1 MIRRVVILLTLIAGL
16 LAAAGGLADTATPS
30 RSTYAKLI
38 DVQELWSKDEYD
50 EAFAVLEELA
60 NKTRDKE
67 PLDYAV
73 AEQYIAHT
81 AILADRYELA
91 RPALEKALAQQGLPK
106 EFAASLKL
114 DYGQIVLG
122 NEEYELARKMLEDW
136 YADTDAEK
144 QPSQLFALAY
154 ANYMT
159 EHLPR
164 AEELLESALANSKT
178 VNNTWYRVYYQ
189 VLFDQKKYDKAES
202 VVYGLVS
209 RDPANET
216 YWQLLVNHYLHLE
229 DERRAL
235 AAIAIARIQG
245 LMNTTDDMKRIATLY
260 SVVEIPEKAARL
272 LQGWVEEGSLKAD
285 AQTLR
290 RIGDL
295 WLLARDRDQAK
306 VYLGKAAAAAPNGKT
321 YELLASIEF
330 EDEDWRSAYSN
341 FMQALD
347 AGGLDDKEYAYLLA
361 GISAMRAGMDS
372 QARAALEKAKASKTY
387 RDQALAMLRKLN
399 ES

>member
-16 LAAAGGLADTATPS
+16 LAATGGVADTATPS

-38 DVQELWSKDEYD
+38 DVQELWSKDKYD

-91 RPALEKALAQQGLPK
+91 RPALEKALAQTGLPK
-106 EFAASLKL
+106 EFEAGLKL

-122 NEEYELARKMLEDW
+122 DEEYELARKMLEGW

-209 RDPANET
+209 REPANET

-229 DERRAL
+229 DDRRAL
-235 AAIAIARIQG
+235 AAMAIARIQG

-285 AQTLR
+285 AKTLR

-306 VYLGKAAAAAPNGKT
+306 VYLGKAAAAAPDGKT
-321 YELLASIEF
+321 YELLASIDF

-372 QARAALEKAKASKTY
+372 QARAALEKAKASKTF
-387 RDQALAMLRKLN
+387 REQALAMLRKLN

>member
-1 MIRRVVILLTLIAGL
+1 MIRRVAILLILIAGL
-16 LAAAGGLADTATPS
+16 LAATGGLADTATPS

-38 DVQELWSKDEYD
+38 DVQELWSKDQYD

-106 EFAASLKL
+106 EFAAGLKL

-122 NEEYELARKMLEDW
+122 DEEYELARKMLEDW

-189 VLFDQKKYDKAES
+189 VLFDQKKYDKAEA

-209 RDPANET
+209 REPANET

-229 DERRAL
+229 DDRRAL
-235 AAIAIARIQG
+235 AAMAIARIQG

-260 SVVEIPEKAARL
+260 SVVEVPEKAARL

-285 AQTLR
+285 AETLR

-321 YELLASIEF
+321 YELLASIDF
-330 EDEDWRSAYSN
+330 EDEDWRSAYGN

-372 QARAALEKAKASKTY
+372 QARAALEKAKVSKTY
-387 RDQALAMLRKLN
+387 RDQALATLRKLN

>member
-1 MIRRVVILLTLIAGL
+1 MIRRAVILFTLIAGL
-16 LAAAGGLADTATPS
+16 LAATGGLADTATPS

-38 DVQELWSKDEYD
+38 DVQELWSKDKYD

-91 RPALEKALAQQGLPK
+91 RPALEKALAQNGLPK
-106 EFAASLKL
+106 EFAAGLKL

-122 NEEYELARKMLEDW
+122 DEEYELARKMLEDW
-136 YADTDAEK
+136 YADTGAEK

-164 AEELLESALANSKT
+164 AEELLESALANAKT

-209 RDPANET
+209 REPANET

-229 DERRAL
+229 DDRRAL
-235 AAIAIARIQG
+235 AAMAIARIQG
-245 LMNTTDDMKRIATLY
+245 LMDTTDDMKRIATLY

-285 AQTLR
+285 AETLR

-321 YELLASIEF
+321 YELLASIDF
-330 EDEDWRSAYSN
+330 EDEDWRSAYGN

-361 GISAMRAGMDS
+361 GISAMRAGMDR
-372 QARAALEKAKASKTY
+372 QARTALEKAKVSKTY
-387 RDQALAMLRKLN
+387 HDQALAMLRKLN

>member
-1 MIRRVVILLTLIAGL
+1 MKRHAITLLFLIAGL
-16 LAAAGGLADTATPS
+16 FAATNGLADAATPS

-38 DVQELWSKDEYD
+38 DVQELWSKDQYD
-50 EAFAVLEELA
+50 EAFAELEELA

-67 PLDYAV
+67 PLDYAI

-81 AILADRYELA
+81 AILSDRLELV
-91 RPALEKALAQQGLPK
+91 RPALEKALAQKNLPK
-106 EFAASLKL
+106 AFVAGLKL

-122 NEEYELARKMLEDW
+122 DEDYELARKMLEDW
-136 YADTDAEK
+136 YADTEADK

-159 EHLPR
+159 DHLPR
-164 AEELLESALANSKT
+164 AEELLESALQNSKT

-189 VLFDQKKYDKAES
+189 ILFDQKKYDKAES

-229 DERRAL
+229 NDRQAL
-235 AAIAIARIQG
+235 SAMAIARIQG
-245 LMNTTDDMKRIATLY
+245 LLNDTDDMKRIATLY
-260 SVVEIPEKAARL
+260 SIVEIPEKAARL
-272 LQGWVEEGSLKAD
+272 LQSWVEDGSLKAD

-295 WLLARDRDQAK
+295 WLLARNRDQAK
-306 VYLGKAAAAAPNGKT
+306 VYLGKAAAVAPNGKT
-321 YELLASIEF
+321 YELLASIDF
-330 EDEDWRSAYSN
+330 EDEEWRSAYTN

-347 AGGLDDKEYAYLLA
+347 AGGLEDRQYAYLLA

-372 QARAALEKAKASKTY
+372 QARVSLEKAKSSKKY
-387 RDQALAMLRKLN
+387 RSQALAMLRKLN

>member
-1 MIRRVVILLTLIAGL
+1 MKRHAIMLLFLIAGL
-16 LAAAGGLADTATPS
+16 FAATNGLADTATPS

-38 DVQELWSKDEYD
+38 DVQELWSKDQYD
-50 EAFAVLEELA
+50 EAFAELEELA

-106 EFAASLKL
+106 EFAAGLKL

-122 NEEYELARKMLEDW
+122 DEEYELARKMLEGW

-209 RDPANET
+209 REPANET

-229 DERRAL
+229 DDRRAL
-235 AAIAIARIQG
+235 AAMAIARIQG

-285 AQTLR
+285 AKTLR

-306 VYLGKAAAAAPNGKT
+306 VYLGKAAAAAPDGKT
-321 YELLASIEF
+321 YELLASIDF

-372 QARAALEKAKASKTY
+372 QARAALEKAKASKTF
-387 RDQALAMLRKLN
+387 REQALAMLRKLN